1 MQRLLG
7 KPWMH
12 QPNGPMSDFSFK
24 NIENE
29 LSVTGRVALATPGKI
44 FDEIQNDWAH
54 DKTKLFT
61 TTIESAAIGFATAI
75 AFKSAPGA
83 AILATSVLAG
93 LGVISKTAPMFGGA
107 WNANTEAQRDSLVNK
122 YSADFGRTGA
132 TIVEGLPGFALGGK
146 AGSFSLARSEAM
158 QNFAYK
164 NLTKPIEFPLQEQI
178 AFRGP
183 GATML
188 PEGAIKAGSVDALK
202 LSETL
207 SPQVG
212 VERARSLDLQTG
224 KASRVFVGKETEV
237 TPKFEDRSGRMLI
250 HTHSLEAGPRPGLYD
265 IKATQDLGIIRSG
278 DYRTFYIGQKGL
290 GSGEAQL
297 KALILDD
304 ANKQAFLL
312 HNQPGTKGFTWQH
325 AAPQYVEYEG
335 ATASLRSLDVKNAWS
350 QFESLPKIPT
360 PVNPQHVAIA
370 AGEKLGK

>member
-1 MQRLLG
+1 
-7 KPWMH
+7 
-12 QPNGPMSDFSFK
+12 MSDFSFK

-44 FDEIQNDWAH
+44 LDEIQNDWKN
-54 DKTKLFT
+54 DKTKLLT
-61 TTIESAAIGFATAI
+61 TTLESAAIGFATAI

-83 AILATSVLAG
+83 AILATGVLAG
-93 LGVISKTAPMFGGA
+93 LGVISKTAPMFGSA
-107 WNANTEAQRDSLVNK
+107 WNANTDAQRDLLVNK

-132 TIVEGLPGFALGGK
+132 TITEALPGFALGGK
-146 AGSFSLARSEAM
+146 AGSITLARSEAL

-164 NLTKPIEFPLQEQI
+164 NITKPIEFPLQEQI

-207 SPQVG
+207 APQAG

-224 KASRVFVGKETEV
+224 KASRIFVGKETEV
-237 TPKFEDRSGRMLI
+237 TPKFEDRSGRVLI
-250 HTHSLEAGPRPGLYD
+250 HTHPLEAGPRPGLYD

-304 ANKQAFLL
+304 ANKQAFIL
-312 HNQPGTKGFTWQH
+312 HNQPGTNGYTWQH

-335 ATASLRSLDVKNAWS
+335 AASSLRSLDVKNAWS
-350 QFESLPKIPT
+350 QFDALPRVPA
-360 PVNPQHVAIA
+360 PVNPAHTAIA
-370 AGEKLGK
+370 AGQKLGG